1 MTKAPCYSDQIDAL
15 RRADASSLTEIGLRF
30 GLIAVTSLILWMKT
44 ENPAMLVWGF
54 GYIGM
59 SATYILLLASRRL
72 SGNLRTYLTFLGLS
86 ILLSCWYVSVMIYLI
101 TLDSRVYEFFGI
113 CGIIGLGLYCLG
125 RHSDLTLLAVWDNV
139 LMSLSILGAVLAY
152 IGKTDSTAGMIAI
165 AFAGLAIST
174 YYSFNFFQ
182 TMRTR
187 SRLRLAQKAEAE
199 AQKMRAVGQLTTG
212 IAHDFNNILTVI
224 RGNLDLLTE
233 LPEAEDRDVMVNE
246 ARASV
251 DRAAHLVRQLLAFSR
266 KSQMMRRDLEV
277 SPFLTA
283 LQGTLRAMLPKSIKV
298 ELATP
303 VPDLTIRTDRHLLE
317 AALLNCALNAR
328 DAMLPEGGIL
338 RLRADHSATADELAL
353 MIEDT
358 GPGLPEDIKN
368 RVTEPFFT
376 TKPVGE
382 GSGLGLSMVKGFAEQ
397 SGGRLELDNLP
408 QGGLQVALF
417 LPLLAASQS
426 PSPATPR
433 SSPG

>member
-1 MTKAPCYSDQIDAL
+1 MTKTRQYSPQLDAL
-15 RRADASSLTEIGLRF
+15 RRADASSVMEIGLRF
-30 GLIAVTSLILWMKT
+30 CLIAVTSLILWLKT

-54 GYIGM
+54 GYIAM
-59 SATYILLLASRRL
+59 SGTYILFLASRRL
-72 SGNLRTYLTFLGLS
+72 SGSLRTYLTFLCLS
-86 ILLSCWYVSVMIYLI
+86 VLLSCWYVSAMIYLI

-113 CGIIGLGLYCLG
+113 CGIIGLGLYCLS
-125 RHSDLTLLAVWDNV
+125 RHNDLTLLAIWDNV
-139 LMSLSILGAVLAY
+139 LVSLSILGAVLAY
-152 IGKTDSTAGMIAI
+152 IGKSDSAAGMVAI

-174 YYSFNFFQ
+174 YYSLNFFEM
-182 TMRTR
+182 MRTR
-187 SRLRLAQKAEAE
+187 SRLRLAQEAEAE

-233 LPEAEDRDVMVNE
+233 LPEADDRDVMVNE

-277 SPFLTA
+277 APFLTT
-283 LQGTLRAMLPKSIKV
+283 LHDSLRAMLPESIKV

-303 VPDLTIRTDRHLLE
+303 LPDLTIRTDQHLLE

-328 DAMLPEGGIL
+328 DAMLPQGGTL
-338 RLRADHSATADELAL
+338 RLRADHSATAGELAL

-358 GPGLPEDIKN
+358 GPGLADEIKN

-382 GSGLGLSMVKGFAEQ
+382 GPGLGLSMVKGFAEQ
-397 SGGRLELDNLP
+397 SGGRLELNNLP

-417 LPLLAASQS
+417 LPLLAAGLSS
-426 PSPATPR
+426 RSATSR
-433 SSPG
+433 SSAG